1 MSFLILFNTEGRKSK
16 QKFHKSLQN
25 RPQTYQRVHTNKKPV
40 VDNKTYKCELLTTFN
55 TLCPHWEARLCCSN
69 QFQGN
74 IKLCWT
80 KITNPLCT
88 TQFCDLK
95 QTRKMM
101 LKSPFHNRKNET
113 KLYNETFRTSQDNLP
128 KSPSETSMYAMVEG
142 FSPMIYG
149 EGFDSNH

>member
-1 MSFLILFNTEGRKSK
+1 MSFLILFNTEGRKS
-16 QKFHKSLQN
+16 QEKFHKSLQN

-40 VDNKTYKCELLTTFN
+40 VDNNTYKCELLTTFN

-80 KITNPLCT
+80 KITNPLGT

-101 LKSPFHNRKNET
+101 LKSPFHNRKKTRQNYIM
-113 KLYNETFRTSQDNLP
+113 K
-128 KSPSETSMYAMVEG
+128 PSG
-142 FSPMIYG
+142 FHRITYQKVPQKPPCMQWLR
-149 EGFDSNH
+149 GFLL